1 MQYHMIDQ
9 APDRDFSKSVRLKRT
24 HNKLPRT
31 SRFYL
36 DLHVSASQTG
46 RITER
51 KIFLPRERDRLLSL
65 MTKNS
70 KEPRSTVS
78 GASRIYRQG
87 KKHRPLFSEELDE
100 VLREDVPQARPA
112 SRPPRSVAAVS
123 TPAVRRNSQKKPG
136 FFRTVKIVLKVLFD
150 EAAAFFKKQ
159 FAGKN
164 ARIAATAAV
173 VCIVGLAAII
183 SVAAVSTR
191 KDDSGADGAALN
203 SPAESDA
210 YAYSADSEDSADD
223 TDGPAVTDSGAN
235 SLMLSADT
243 DDKNDS
249 SASTAEDGEDT
260 DDAEETEAE
269 ALNTVTVTFWDKDSI
284 TIQTGAATVGE
295 FLSEAGIGL
304 SDTQYA
310 NIDTALPIAGD
321 ITLTADVITYDTVT
335 VDEVLEYD
343 TEYRTS
349 DALPEGSSEITQYG
363 VNGSQTREFTVT
375 YVNGAE
381 VDRVQ
386 SASWINSYPTTQIV
400 TNGTGAGNA
409 VTDTLPGD
417 ITVSPE
423 GGTFIGADG
432 VERAYLYYIDV
443 RATCYYVG
451 GTTASGLPA
460 DEGVIAVDP
469 SVIPL
474 GTRVYVTGSYGDF
487 GERIAADT
495 GGNIVGYTIDV
506 CIDPSNPLAGSFG
519 WRDMRVYILA

>member
-1 MQYHMIDQ
+1 M
-9 APDRDFSKSVRLKRT
+9 
-24 HNKLPRT
+24 
-31 SRFYL
+31 
-36 DLHVSASQTG
+36 
-46 RITER
+46 
-51 KIFLPRERDRLLSL
+51 
-65 MTKNS
+65 
-70 KEPRSTVS
+70 S

-210 YAYSADSEDSADD
+210 YAYSADSDDSADD
-223 TDGPAVTDSGAN
+223 NTDGSAVTDSVAN

-243 DDKNDS
+243 ADKNDS
-249 SASTAEDGEDT
+249 AASTAASGEDT
-260 DDAEETEAE
+260 EAAEETEAE
-269 ALNTVTVTFWDKDSI
+269 VLNTVTVTFWDKDSI
-284 TIQTGAATVGE
+284 TIRTKAATVGE

-335 VDEVLEYD
+335 VDEVLEFD

-400 TNGTGAGNA
+400 TNGTGADNA

>member
-9 APDRDFSKSVRLKRT
+9 APDRDFSKSVLLKRT

-31 SRFYL
+31 SRFNL

-87 KKHRPLFSEELDE
+87 KKHRPLFSEEFDE

-159 FAGKN
+159 FGGKN

-210 YAYSADSEDSADD
+210 YAYSADSDNSEAD
-223 TDGPAVTDSGAN
+223 TDGSAVTDTDAN

-243 DDKNDS
+243 ADKNDS
-249 SASTAEDGEDT
+249 AASTAASGEDT
-260 DDAEETEAE
+260 EAAEETEAE
-269 ALNTVTVTFWDKDSI
+269 VLNTVTVTFWDKDSI
-284 TIQTGAATVGE
+284 TIRTKAATVGE

-310 NIDTALPIAGD
+310 NIDTALPIAGN

-335 VDEVLEYD
+335 VDEVLEFD
-343 TEYRTS
+343 TEYRSS

-400 TNGTGAGNA
+400 TNGTGADNA

-506 CIDPSNPLAGSFG
+506 CIDPNNPLAGTFG